1 MRRRSNREKNGVSS
15 YGAEQDGEEEEE
27 VEKPGLMDDNSP
39 FCLHPSFIYFSHI

>member
-15 YGAEQDGEEEEE
+15 YGAEQDGEEEE